1 MSVTAE
7 PDLIRATAPDLDGF
21 DHLEW
26 WVGNARHSAQFWVSA
41 FGFTIEAYA
50 GPETGVRDR
59 ESYVVRQ
66 GDLRYVLTSPLD
78 ADSAVAQFVMRHGDG
93 VRDVAYRVG
102 DATDAYERLLSR
114 GALASS
120 DPLHLEDGDGRAVRA
135 SVAAYGDTVHSLIE
149 RGDYDGAF
157 LPHYEPVAWPSD
169 GHDDPVGLERADHVV
184 ANVGP
189 GELDATVAFYESVF
203 GFRQLQHFSED
214 AISTEFSALR
224 STVVWNG
231 GSIVQPINE
240 PAPGRKRSQIEEY
253 LDYFGSPG
261 VQHVAMRT
269 DDIIGA
275 VASMHR
281 RGVRFL
287 RVPGSYYEDARRRLA
302 HLEVDLPWDRL
313 EELGILV
320 DCDHGGYLLQ
330 IFTENVSSRPTA
342 FMEIIQREG
351 AKGFGEANFKA
362 LFLSIEAEQSRR
374 GNL

>member
-1 MSVTAE
+1 MSVTVE
-7 PDLIRATAPDLDGF
+7 HDLIRAAAPDLEGF

-66 GDLRYVLTSPLD
+66 GDLRYVVTSPLD
-78 ADSAVAQFVMRHGDG
+78 ADSAVAHFVMKHGDG
-93 VRDVAYRVG
+93 VRDVAYRVD
-102 DATDAYERLLSR
+102 DATDAYARLLSR
-114 GALASS
+114 GALAAS
-120 DPLHLEDGDGRAVRA
+120 DPRCLEDAHGRATRA

-149 RGDYDGAF
+149 RADYEGPF
-157 LPHYEPVAWPSD
+157 LPHYEPVAWPAD
-169 GHDDPVGLERADHVV
+169 GHEDRVGLDRADHVV

-203 GFRQLQHFSED
+203 GFRQLQHFSKE

-231 GSIVQPINE
+231 GTIVQPINE
-240 PAPGRKRSQIEEY
+240 PAPGLKRSQIEEY

-269 DDIIGA
+269 GDIIGA

-302 HLEVDLPWDRL
+302 DLDVDLPWDRL

-320 DCDHGGYLLQ
+320 DCDSGGYLLQ

-362 LFLSIEAEQSRR
+362 LFLSIEAEQARR

>member
-1 MSVTAE
+1 MSMTAE
-7 PDLIRATAPDLDGF
+7 SDVIRAAAPELEDF

-78 ADSAVAQFVMRHGDG
+78 ADSAVAHFVTKHGDG
-93 VRDVAYRVG
+93 VRDVAYRVD
-102 DATDAYERLLSR
+102 DATDAFERLLSR
-114 GALASS
+114 GAVASS
-120 DPLHLEDGDGRAVRA
+120 DPRSMDDRDGRAVRA

-149 RGDYDGAF
+149 RKDYTGAF
-157 LPHYEPVAWPSD
+157 LPNFEAVAWPSD
-169 GHDDPVGLERADHVV
+169 EHDDRVGLERADHVV

-189 GELDATVAFYESVF
+189 GELDATVSFYESVF
-203 GFRQLQHFSED
+203 GFHQLQHFSEE
-214 AISTEFSALR
+214 AISTEYSALR
-224 STVVWNG
+224 STVVSNG
-231 GSIVQPINE
+231 RSIVQPINE
-240 PAPGRKRSQIEEY
+240 PAPGLRRSQIEEY

-269 DDIIGA
+269 GDIMAA
-275 VASMHR
+275 VASMRR

-287 RVPGSYYEDARRRLA
+287 RVPDTYYDDARRRLSG
-302 HLEVDLPWDRL
+302 LDVDLPWERL
-313 EELGILV
+313 AELGILV
-320 DCDHGGYLLQ
+320 DCDSGGYLLQ

-362 LFLSIEAEQSRR
+362 LFLSIEAEQARR